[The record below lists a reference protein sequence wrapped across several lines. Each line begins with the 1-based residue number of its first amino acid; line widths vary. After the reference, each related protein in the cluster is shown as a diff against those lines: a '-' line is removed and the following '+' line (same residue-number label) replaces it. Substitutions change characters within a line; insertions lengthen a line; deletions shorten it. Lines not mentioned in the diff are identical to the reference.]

1 MTTTAA
7 PEFATEA
14 MLPRPFRVVS
24 RRQET
29 ADTVTLEF
37 EPEDGVPLTYAPGQ
51 FTMLYAFG
59 VGEVPISIAGG
70 RAGEPLMHTVRAV
83 GAVTDAICNLP
94 EGGLVGVRGPYGKG
108 WPLDKAMGK
117 DLIIAAGGIGLAPL
131 RSVVV
136 HVFDNRDQFGA
147 VSLVYGTRSPSELL
161 YEEEVRWWRS
171 RFSIE
176 VEVTVDRAD
185 AAWYGDVGV
194 VTNLLPRITF
204 DPANTVA
211 MVCGPEIM
219 MKVVARE
226 LGARGVDLDRV
237 FVSLERNMKC
247 GIGLCGH
254 CQFGADFVCREGPVV
269 PFAGVMNRMT
279 VEEL

>member
-1 MTTTAA
+1 MTTTGVAA
-7 PEFATEA
+7 SLVEA
-14 MLPRPFRVVS
+14 MLPRTFHVVG
-24 RRQET
+24 RRPET
-29 ADTVTLEF
+29 VDTVTLEF
-37 EPEDGVPLTYAPGQ
+37 EPEDGKPLGYRPGQ

-70 RAGEPLMHTVRAV
+70 RPGEPLMHTVRAV
-83 GAVTDAICNLP
+83 GAVTDAICNLAV
-94 EGGLVGVRGPYGKG
+94 GQAVGVRGPYGEG
-108 WPLDKAMGK
+108 WPLDKAIGR
-117 DLIIAAGGIGLAPL
+117 DLVIAAGGIGLAPL

-136 HVFDNRDQFGA
+136 HALDNRSQFGS
-147 VSLVYGTRSPSELL
+147 VSLVYGTRSPSDLL
-161 YEEEVRWWRS
+161 YEEELRFWRS

-176 VEVTVDRAD
+176 VEVTVDRSD

-204 DPANTVA
+204 DPANVVA

-226 LGARGVDLDRV
+226 LGARGVEAGDVHL
-237 FVSLERNMKC
+237 SLERNMKC

-254 CQFGADFVCREGPVV
+254 CQFGPELVCRDGPVV
-269 PFAGVMNRMT
+269 PFARVKDRMT

>member
-7 PEFATEA
+7 PEFAAEA

-29 ADTVTLEF
+29 GDTFTLEF
-37 EPEDGVPLTYAPGQ
+37 EPEDGVPITYDPGQ

-70 RAGEPLMHTVRAV
+70 RPGEPLMHTVRAV

-108 WPLDKAMGK
+108 WPLQRAVGK
-117 DLIIAAGGIGLAPL
+117 DLVIAAGGIGLAPL

-136 HVFDNRDQFGA
+136 HAFEYRDQFGS
-147 VSLVYGTRSPSELL
+147 VSLIYGTRSPSELL
-161 YEEEVRWWRS
+161 YEEELRRWRS

-226 LGARGVDLDRV
+226 LGARGVDSDEV

-254 CQFGADFVCREGPVV
+254 CQFGADFVCRDGPVV
-269 PFAGVMNRMT
+269 PFASVMNRMT

>member
-7 PEFATEA
+7 PPFATEA
-14 MLPRPFRVVS
+14 MMPRAFRVVG
-24 RRQET
+24 RRPET
-29 ADTVTLEF
+29 HDTVTLQF
-37 EPEDGVPLTYAPGQ
+37 EPEDGEPLTYAPGQ

-70 RAGEPLMHTVRAV
+70 RPGEPLMHTVRAV
-83 GAVTDAICNLP
+83 GAVTDAICDLS
-94 EGGLVGVRGPYGKG
+94 EGGLVGVRGPYGQG
-108 WPLDKAMGK
+108 WPLERAVGK
-117 DLIIAAGGIGLAPL
+117 DLVIAAGGIGLAPL

-136 HVFDNRDQFGA
+136 HALDNRDHFGS
-147 VSLVYGTRSPSELL
+147 VSLVYGTRSPSDLL
-161 YEEEVRWWRS
+161 YEEELRYWRS

-176 VEVTVDRAD
+176 VEVTVDRSDAD
-185 AAWYGDVGV
+185 WYGDVGV

-204 DPANTVA
+204 DPANVVA

-226 LGARGVDLDRV
+226 LGVQGVDPKDV
-237 FVSLERNMKC
+237 YVSLERNMKC

-254 CQFGADFVCREGPVV
+254 CQFGPEFVCRDGPVV
-269 PFAGVMNRMT
+269 PFDRVMDRMT

>member
-7 PEFATEA
+7 PEFVAEA

-29 ADTVTLEF
+29 GDTFTLEF
-37 EPEDGVPLTYAPGQ
+37 EPEDGVPITYDPGQ

-108 WPLDKAMGK
+108 WPLQRAVGK
-117 DLIIAAGGIGLAPL
+117 DLVIAAGGIGLAPL

-136 HVFDNRDQFGA
+136 HVFDNRDQFGS

-161 YEEEVRWWRS
+161 YEEELRWWRS

-226 LGARGVDLDRV
+226 LGARGVESDEV

-254 CQFGADFVCREGPVV
+254 CQFGADFVCRDGPVV
-269 PFAGVMNRMT
+269 PFASVMNRMT